1 MHPTQWEYIDE
12 IEIMGM
18 DGKIEGAVK
27 VPAERPRF
35 GAGEATAGIRN
46 LNLLYNGQYANGL
59 GDWNKE
65 RIIPNISYVNKDGE
79 PVDWLY
85 DGVLYLGIASPA
97 GRDFGQGQTNLD
109 DWKWYLD
116 KTFATTGDM
125 RELNEVAKE
134 VGAKLKQP
142 DHQVKVVLMIPN
154 PGNP

>member
-1 MHPTQWEYIDE
+1 M
-12 IEIMGM
+12 
-18 DGKIEGAVK
+18 
-27 VPAERPRF
+27 
-35 GAGEATAGIRN
+35 
-46 LNLLYNGQYANGL
+46 

-125 RELNEVAKE
+125 RQLNEVAKE